1 MRDDI
6 GAVDPCRE
14 VERADRS
21 RQLIT
26 PLHGVAER
34 NGPVCQRTVRR
45 PESIAMVDRHIDDT
59 ANGARE
65 HDRARAS
72 AVHRITRSGVVLD
85 TPISGAV
92 GPTRETERIKD
103 LGVDRRSKDRILS
116 LDRNNGCG
124 QSGPGQNDGQN
135 DESAHTAPLA
145 RGASGG
151 SRAPTALSGS

>member
-1 MRDDI
+1 MHVDSPHTEQRCGIDI

-72 AVHRITRSGVVLD
+72 AVHRITRSSVVLD

-92 GPTRETERIKD
+92 RPTRETERIKD

-116 LDRNNGCG
+116 LDRNNG
-124 QSGPGQNDGQN
+124 
-135 DESAHTAPLA
+135 
-145 RGASGG
+145 
-151 SRAPTALSGS
+151 